1 MKTLLL
7 CTCLGCIFLCWN
19 NVVTSYEN
27 LFSIEWQNKSA
38 KDFIIE
44 INRRKPTSYTY
55 TSFSLYSTQ
64 SPIF

>member
-1 MKTLLL
+1 MS
-7 CTCLGCIFLCWN
+7 GSNMVF
-19 NVVTSYEN
+19 VTSYEN